1 MTGTEMR
8 NKWENW
14 YEAHLSRWIPAYAFF
29 PLIGCF
35 LWNCLIYWGTQ
46 QIILGLG
53 LQVHDITS
61 ALDRMVPFRPVW
73 VSVYVLSYPFWVVS
87 YALTAR
93 ESSRE
98 DWFRF
103 VFADM
108 LSRLICGIIFLAYP
122 TTNVR
127 PDILGDGFWDT
138 LMGLIY
144 SLDPPLNLF
153 PSIHCLESWFCFRG
167 ALYLK
172 KPPRWYPW
180 LSLVMTLLV
189 CASTVLVK
197 QHLAVDIP
205 SALLVAELGLWLSRR
220 LDAGRALRA
229 LNRRLRL
236 DE

>member
-1 MTGTEMR
+1 M
-8 NKWENW
+8 
-14 YEAHLSRWIPAYAFF
+14 
-29 PLIGCF
+29 
-35 LWNCLIYWGTQ
+35 
-46 QIILGLG
+46 
-53 LQVHDITS
+53 HDITS
-61 ALDRMVPFRPVW
+61 ALDRMVPFQPVW

-153 PSIHCLESWFCFRG
+153 PSIHCL
-167 ALYLK
+167 
-172 KPPRWYPW
+172 
-180 LSLVMTLLV
+180 
-189 CASTVLVK
+189 ASTMSWLGIRKCTGIPVWYRNFTLVF
-197 QHLAVDIP
+197 
-205 SALLVAELGLWLSRR
+205 ALLIFASTLFTRQHCIADVAGGVLIA
-220 LDAGRALRA
+220 AGCFWIG
-229 LNRRLRL
+229 RRLRW
-236 DE
+236 

>member
-8 NKWENW
+8 KKWENW

-29 PLIGCF
+29 PLVGCF

-53 LQVHDITS
+53 LEVHDITS

-103 VFADM
+103 VLADM
-108 LSRLICGIIFLAYP
+108 LSRLICGAVFLAYP

-127 PDILGDGFWDT
+127 PEILGSGFWDG

-144 SLDPPLNLF
+144 ALDPPLNLF
-153 PSIHCLESWFCFRG
+153 PSIHCLASMMSWLGVRKCAGIPAWYRNFTLVF
-167 ALYLK
+167 ALLIF
-172 KPPRWYPW
+172 
-180 LSLVMTLLV
+180 
-189 CASTVLVK
+189 ASTLFTRQHCIVDVAGGVLI
-197 QHLAVDIP
+197 AM
-205 SALLVAELGLWLSRR
+205 GCYWLSRH
-220 LDAGRALRA
+220 LRW
-229 LNRRLRL
+229 RRWQKK
-236 DE
+236 